1 MGKAATFVESWV
13 SENVNATAYEPEG
26 DASEAKRL
34 AVLCW
39 TAADAAGISRA
50 SISAD
55 VGDLVSY
62 MASAIEAVNDAEVRR
77 LVEKDD

>member
-1 MGKAATFVESWV
+1 MSKAAMFVDNWV
-13 SENVNATAYEPEG
+13 RENVNATGYEPEG

-34 AVLCW
+34 AVMCW

-50 SISAD
+50 SISVD

-62 MASAIEAVNDAEVRR
+62 MASAIESANDAEVRR
-77 LVEKDD
+77 LVAKDD